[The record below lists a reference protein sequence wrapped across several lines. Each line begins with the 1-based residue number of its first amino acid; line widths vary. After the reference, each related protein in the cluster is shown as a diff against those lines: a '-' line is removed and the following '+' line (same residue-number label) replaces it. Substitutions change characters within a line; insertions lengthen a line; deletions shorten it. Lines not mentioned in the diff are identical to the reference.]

1 MANQEGGMDK
11 QLAGQG
17 GQNQQQ
23 GGYQWGQGLGS
34 GFGTGFHDSHRQV
47 FTLSTLLL
55 YFNYYYYY
63 YYYFIV
69 PVQSCV

>member
-1 MANQEGGMDK
+1 MDK

-34 GFGTGFHDSHRQV
+34 GFGTGFHDSRQV
-47 FTLSTLLL
+47 LVLPTLFTVLCLI
-55 YFNYYYYY
+55 YYS
-63 YYYFIV
+63 V
-69 PVQSCV
+69 

>member
-34 GFGTGFHDSHRQV
+34 GFGTGFHDSRQV
-47 FTLSTLLL
+47 LVLPTLFTVLCLI
-55 YFNYYYYY
+55 YYS
-63 YYYFIV
+63 V
-69 PVQSCV
+69 